1 MKAAQSLLELAQREG
16 VRACFANPG
25 TSEMHLVA
33 ALDAVPGIRPVL
45 CLFEGVATGAAD
57 GYGRMMQAPAL
68 TLLHL
73 GPGLGNGLANLHNA
87 YRAKTP
93 IVSLI
98 GEHATYHR
106 ANNPPLASDITALAR
121 PVSTWVRTAETT
133 VDLLRLTQ
141 EAFAAARRLGP
152 AALILPADIAWSDDA
167 LALPSAEAAAD
178 ERFEKIWVAYPKDRQ
193 RGKAACLARI
203 AEAVKE
209 GIDPADL
216 LRAVQAY
223 ATESEGFTRSKV
235 CFADN
240 WFQSRR
246 WQAFIERIEAERE
259 AAEAVQADHHAR
271 LVGWIRDR
279 SPMCKH
285 ITAPQVKALV
295 AAGLVTDGQLRSAGL
310 AA

>member
-1 MKAAQSLLELAQREG
+1 MSWRVANECADRRFGSAARKQIIMFLADKASDDGSGIWCSKGTIQRHTELGESTVKRTISDFLKEGILIETGRRPCKNGFTVIYRIVLARVMALESMAEPDDGTGSTVDPVQPEPGTGSTMDG
-16 VRACFANPG
+16 VR
-25 TSEMHLVA
+25 
-33 ALDAVPGIRPVL
+33 
-45 CLFEGVATGAAD
+45 
-57 GYGRMMQAPAL
+57 
-68 TLLHL
+68 
-73 GPGLGNGLANLHNA
+73 GPGWTPNHP
-87 YRAKTP
+87 KT
-93 IVSLI
+93 I
-98 GEHATYHR
+98 HK
-106 ANNPPLASDITALAR
+106 PLTR
-121 PVSTWVRTAETT
+121 ER
-133 VDLLRLTQ
+133 
-141 EAFAAARRLGP
+141 
-152 AALILPADIAWSDDA
+152 
-167 LALPSAEAAAD
+167 AEAAAD